1 MILRKKDMA
10 TPQEYQQHM
19 QKSLGIMQEQF
30 DSLDAH
36 SKQLVEKYFYQ
47 FQGLVQQEDATP
59 EQTDQAWH
67 AYQDLREVIVENID
81 TAMMTLAH
89 LRNAN
94 SEGSPLKNILEQ
106 RIKNLMSLLH
116 PKDPFYQAAAQAIKL
131 VDDEL
136 LIHSQLLLGL
146 EIPTPQPVTASP
158 LFEKDIDEAHQ
169 RLIKWDGAL
178 LPMDTIERTQKIQPV
193 KKRPVETRL
202 AVITPARQK
211 ASPVTNLARD
221 FYTMVTIFGIKKTA
235 MCMTL
240 LANRFQP
247 TPTARSTTSAI
258 KALGVFSQR
267 TLPAPA
273 NSTTRPVELPNRLIG
288 TMTTQYLKKSSSV
301 QTEIEQLLK
310 MDQTYLTELEKTS
323 GKEGRASLV
332 ATCMLDFCR
341 EHQREGHVNLKA
353 VDKLENLMLKGTYNP
368 VKKASFK
375 RDFTLLKTQTRLL
388 AGSPKR
394 FHPGLFGKSQADHAK
409 EVSVSPQALV
419 VAKV

>member
-1 MILRKKDMA
+1 MA
-10 TPQEYQQHM
+10 TSQDYQQHM
-19 QKSLGIMQEQF
+19 KKSLGIMQEQF

-47 FQGLVQQEDATP
+47 FQDIVQQEDATT
-59 EQTDQAWH
+59 EQTAQAWH

-89 LRNAN
+89 LRNTN
-94 SEGSPLKNILEQ
+94 SEGSPLKNILEK

-158 LFEKDIDEAHQ
+158 LFEEDIDEAHQ

-178 LPMDTIERTQKIQPV
+178 LPMDTIERTQKMQPV

-211 ASPVTNLARD
+211 ASSAKNLAHD
-221 FYTMVTIFGIKKTA
+221 FYTMVTVFGIKKTA

-247 TPTARSTTSAI
+247 TPTARSTASAI
-258 KALGVFSQR
+258 KVLGAFSQR
-267 TLPAPA
+267 TLPASA

-310 MDQTYLTELEKTS
+310 IDQTYLTDLTGSEKTS

-332 ATCMLDFCR
+332 ATRMLDFCR
-341 EHQREGHVNLKA
+341 EHQREGHVDLKA
-353 VDKLENLMLKGTYNP
+353 IDKLENLMLKGTYNH

-375 RDFTLLKTQTRLL
+375 HQFALFKTQARLL
-388 AGSPKR
+388 ARSPKK
-394 FHPGLFGKSQADHAK
+394 FHPRFFENPSKADHAK